1 VVLEE
6 QRAMEPILELQDIR
20 GEAITKRSDYEETD
34 TLVFTDDTSVFEH
47 FKPGVGDDFVTDLH
61 VKEETEATLTSDQ
74 GDGTVDAAIYGND
87 WDHISGTST
96 TSTTFSDGTDGLL
109 IA

>member
-1 VVLEE
+1 M
-6 QRAMEPILELQDIR
+6 AFGPILELKDIK
-20 GEAITKRSDYEETD
+20 GETSDYEKID
-34 TLVFTDDTSVFEH
+34 ILVFTDDTLVFEQ
-47 FKPGVGDDFVTDLH
+47 FKPGHGIDFVTDLH

-74 GDGTVDAAIYGND
+74 GDGTVDAAAIYGND

-109 IA
+109 IIA